1 MIRQLEKEN
10 TELTNKIDNL
20 EYDMVRLREE
30 GKQKG
35 QDKSLTFE
43 LSEGSIL
50 HWKNNDLFI
59 FQKIINLFKSI
70 LYI

>member
-50 HWKNNDLFI
+50 H
-59 FQKIINLFKSI
+59 
-70 LYI
+70 